1 MDVVGCRTECSAF
14 EGVAGPFFFFPPAR
28 PTLSTSGLLTKGT
41 LQSIGI
47 DLIDT
52 SSGGTWIKAQIPVAP
67 GYQGSVLSSL
77 LALLPLSQLTI
88 APSGPVPFAAQIK
101 KAVPDVLVGAVGLLT
116 SASQIE
122 NVLRAGQ
129 ADVVFVARE
138 VLRNSDFVRLFLF
151 FVLPPGLFLTTVRD
165 CHTDSPARVFSCTGT
180 RLRRRVWRRRPARC
194 PVLARMDKDA

>member
-14 EGVAGPFFFFPPAR
+14 ERVAGPFFFFLPVR
-28 PTLSTSGLLTKGT
+28 PTLSTSGVLTKGT

-67 GYQGSVLSSL
+67 GYQGSVLSSP
-77 LALLPLSQLTI
+77 LALLPLSQLTV
-88 APSGPVPFAAQIK
+88 APFDPVPFAGQIK

-122 NVLRAGQ
+122 NILRAGQ
-129 ADVVFVARE
+129 ADVIFVARE
-138 VLRNSDFVRLFLF
+138 VLRNSDFVRFLF
-151 FVLPPGLFLTTVRD
+151 SSCYVL
-165 CHTDSPARVFSCTGT
+165 CTH
-180 RLRRRVWRRRPARC
+180 C
-194 PVLARMDKDA
+194 

>member
-1 MDVVGCRTECSAF
+1 MTSPRKKATSGRR
-14 EGVAGPFFFFPPAR
+14 GVSNRVFCFRRSCGSVLFPSYPAR
-28 PTLSTSGLLTKGT
+28 PTSSKSGLLTEERT

-67 GYQGSVLSSL
+67 GYQGSVLSPP

-138 VLRNSDFVRLFLF
+138 VLRNSDFVRFFLSF
-151 FVLPPGLFLTTVRD
+151 LRPSSWTLPHHRQ
-165 CHTDSPARVFSCTGT
+165 
-180 RLRRRVWRRRPARC
+180 
-194 PVLARMDKDA
+194 RMSY